1 MMKKIVYLILATV
14 LVLSLSACGDV
25 LVDLDTPKSSEL
37 SAEYDFYSDSMNTI
51 RNRMGI
57 TPEQADE
64 VFIAL
69 AENGLDAK
77 VTSISKS
84 DDSYKVWYGS
94 KYMLVSMN
102 DDGTV
107 AGITGDSG
115 SESGLSDESVENILL
130 LQAVNV
136 KDVLSGSGDVI
147 GQYAYIRVLKSQFKK
162 VPESDFIEFLET
174 VVQSDEYKGLNY
186 FLIKCEDDTGVLI
199 SGADE
204 HIIQYGEVGPND
216 MLSETL
222 LFFSLGED
230 GHYTET
236 APSAD

>member
-1 MMKKIVYLILATV
+1 MKKIIYLILAAA
-14 LVLSLSACGDV
+14 LVLSLSACDDV

-51 RNRMGI
+51 RSRMGI

-69 AENGLDAK
+69 AEKGLDAK
-77 VTSISKS
+77 ITNISKS
-84 DDSYKVWYGS
+84 DDSFKVWYGS
-94 KYMLVSMN
+94 KYMFVSMN

-107 AGITGDSG
+107 AEITGGNG
-115 SESGLSDESVENILL
+115 SESSLSDESAENILL
-130 LQAVNV
+130 SQAVNV

-162 VPESDFIEFLET
+162 VSESDFIEFVET
-174 VVQSDEYKGLNY
+174 VVKSDEYKGLNY

-204 HIIQYGEVGPND
+204 HIIQYGEVGPDD

-236 APSAD
+236 APSTD